1 MKFRIFSIRWK
12 IIVLFSVSIYLAS
25 MSVALLVQVT
35 YQLARNHRS
44 SHLFQLLQNLR
55 TEIGVVPLSI
65 LAGFSFFLLYF
76 FLLSRSSILYLEEIS
91 RALQQ
96 VSQGRFDIQIRHR
109 SADELGELGT
119 HLLEMAARLRQRVDE
134 EKRTEKSKND
144 LISSASHDLRTPLT
158 SILGYLEL
166 IEKGPVEDLKTLRR
180 YAGVAYQK
188 SYQLKQLIDDLFEY
202 TTVAHGPLQLL
213 QEKIDLKELL
223 GQLAEEFVPALQSA
237 GMEYR
242 LRFPDEECMVLADGA
257 LLVRAFQNLMTN
269 AIRYGR
275 QGKRIDLEIV
285 AIETEWISCSV
296 VNYGPPIHPRQLKR
310 IFERFYRIEDSRSE
324 SNEGAG
330 LGLAIAQNIAR
341 LHQGELSARS
351 DSVKTVF
358 EIRLPRL
365 EPQAA
370 IPCPNR

>member
-1 MKFRIFSIRWK
+1 MKIRIFSIRWK
-12 IIVLFSVSIYLAS
+12 IIALFSVSIYLAS
-25 MSVALLVQVT
+25 MSVALLVQLT

-119 HLLEMAARLRQRVDE
+119 HLLEMTARLRQRVDE
-134 EKRTEKSKND
+134 EKRMEKSKND
-144 LISSASHDLRTPLT
+144 LISSVSHDLRTPLT

-166 IEKGPVEDLKTLRR
+166 IEKGPVEDLTTLRR

-188 SYQLKQLIDDLFEY
+188 SYQLQRLIDDLFEY
-202 TTVAHGPLQLL
+202 TTVAHGPFQLQ

-223 GQLAEEFVPALQSA
+223 GQLAEEFVPVLQSA

-242 LRFPDEECMVLADGA
+242 LCFPDEECLVLADGA

-275 QGKRIDLEIV
+275 QGKMIDLEIV
-285 AIETEWISCSV
+285 ANETGWISCSV
-296 VNYGPPIHPRQLKR
+296 VNYGPPIHPQHLKR
-310 IFERFYRIEDSRSE
+310 IFERFYRIEDSRPE

-341 LHQGELSARS
+341 LHQGEISARS

-365 EPQAA
+365 HPQAA
-370 IPCPNR
+370 TRCPNR

>member
-1 MKFRIFSIRWK
+1 MKIKIFSIRWK

-242 LRFPDEECMVLADGA
+242 LRFPDEECMVLADGS

-296 VNYGPPIHPRQLKR
+296 VNYGPPIHPHQLKR

>member
-1 MKFRIFSIRWK
+1 MKIKIFSIRWK
-12 IIVLFSVSIYLAS
+12 IIVLFSISIYLAS

-242 LRFPDEECMVLADGA
+242 LRFPDEECMVLADGS
-257 LLVRAFQNLMTN
+257 LLVRAFQNLVTN